1 MGYYKIKNITND
13 LGKRHGKVNTTQT
26 IEFKDIISVNSISIA
41 PGAEITVEAN
51 YLPITA
57 QKLRTE
63 GLITIVEIDKNTYQK
78 MLNNQESKKRVEKV
92 ASAQQPA
99 KVSDSEDKVKK
110 YKQKNK

>member
-1 MGYYKIKNITND
+1 MGYYKIKNVTND

-26 IEFKDIISVNSISIA
+26 IEFKDIISANSIAIA

-78 MLNNQESKKRVEKV
+78 MLNTQETRKHQEMIAKV
-92 ASAQQPA
+92 QPA
-99 KVSDSEDKVKK
+99 KVGDSEDKVKK